1 MLVKGEYWIFF
12 VPENL
17 TLTFLTFSMSPVE
30 EAANRGSTE
39 PNKELQLSPRHE
51 EGIKMVNIMAE
62 NLDTKSSPANRKSE
76 SFVFSRCWKPVSD
89 L

>member
-1 MLVKGEYWIFF
+1 
-12 VPENL
+12 
-17 TLTFLTFSMSPVE
+17 MSLVE
-30 EAANRGSTE
+30 EAENRGSPE
-39 PNKELQLSPRHE
+39 PNKELSPRLE

-62 NLDTKSSPANRKSE
+62 NLDTKSSPANRKLE